1 MTINESAPATN
12 QGIPNNETNF
22 LQYTQ
27 QEYSIEEKQLMIES
41 LLKAFEPGI
50 REKLQN
56 AIYKTFTTEITLQ
69 GENASNLSA
78 LLPPLPVTKA
88 SAILSQEF
96 PKLNWLVEDFL
107 SPGLCFI
114 YGKPKTGKS
123 WLFLQLALAVT
134 TGGRFL
140 EKPVQKGKVL
150 YLALEDTDRRFQG
163 RMKKQGWNSQA
174 ADNLDVL
181 KYREFKKRIGCLNSN
196 GGKLLMSYVDSQKYR
211 LVCVDTYSRAMKG
224 EQMKVD
230 EVTEAISEIQ
240 QFALQRDIYFVII
253 DHESKGGDTPFG
265 SIAKLAVLDVAWRL
279 FKEKGVGTK
288 LQIEG
293 RDLED
298 EYLLRLK
305 FDRDNAYWINQGN
318 ANEYELSEKRQ
329 KIIEAIAA
337 LQPITAKDISEAIQS
352 DLSNTVKQL
361 NELESSGAIRK
372 EGRLYSVTSK

>member
-1 MTINESAPATN
+1 
-12 QGIPNNETNF
+12 
-22 LQYTQ
+22 
-27 QEYSIEEKQLMIES
+27 
-41 LLKAFEPGI
+41 
-50 REKLQN
+50 
-56 AIYKTFTTEITLQ
+56 
-69 GENASNLSA
+69 
-78 LLPPLPVTKA
+78 
-88 SAILSQEF
+88 
-96 PKLNWLVEDFL
+96 
-107 SPGLCFI
+107 
-114 YGKPKTGKS
+114 
-123 WLFLQLALAVT
+123 
-134 TGGRFL
+134 
-140 EKPVQKGKVL
+140 
-150 YLALEDTDRRFQG
+150 
-163 RMKKQGWNSQA
+163 
-174 ADNLDVL
+174 
-181 KYREFKKRIGCLNSN
+181 
-196 GGKLLMSYVDSQKYR
+196 MSYVDSQKYR